1 MRRLVV
7 ALTLVALIAAAAS
20 PAVGGAAPAELSAA
34 AKKKK
39 KKKKKCERG
48 FKKSGKKCVRR
59 TITPTSITL
68 VIAKIEN
75 GRVKFTGYSEFGK
88 TTTADAF
95 LSGKV
100 HVSDGIGVEK
110 IKFNLFVAKGQ
121 NFTNFTADYKV
132 GLNSPNMTVTLICNG
147 VSSNAYAVAN

>member
-1 MRRLVV
+1 MMRRIVLAFAV
-7 ALTLVALIAAAAS
+7 AAALSVAAS
-20 PAVGGAAPAELSAA
+20 PVASGDQPAAGI

-39 KKKKKCERG
+39 KKKCAKG

-59 TITPTSITL
+59 TITPASITL
-68 VIAKIEN
+68 VIATIKDH
-75 GRVKFTGYSEFGK
+75 RVKFTGYSEFGK

-100 HVSDGIGVEK
+100 VVADGIGSEK

-121 NFTNFTADYKV
+121 NSTNFTANYKL

-147 VSSNAYAVAN
+147 VSSNTYAVAN

>member
-1 MRRLVV
+1 MRRL
-7 ALTLVALIAAAAS
+7 LVAIALVAAF
-20 PAVGGAAPAELSAA
+20 AVVVPSVAYGGSTGTTA

-39 KKKKKCERG
+39 KKCARG

-59 TITPTSITL
+59 TIKPASITL
-68 VIAKIEN
+68 VIATIKG

-88 TTTADAF
+88 ATTADAY

-100 HVSDGIGVEK
+100 VVSDGIGIEK
-110 IKFNLFVAKGQ
+110 IKFNLLVAKGQ
-121 NFTNFTADYKV
+121 NFTNFTANYKV

-147 VSSNAYAVAN
+147 VASNSYAVAN